1 MHVVMITAPADGAG
15 RTTVAGWL
23 AVEAEG
29 AGDGLVVA
37 LDANDDQA
45 LVSWAQSE
53 GFARPIT
60 GAWDHSCTSESLWR
74 LEDEG
79 VELVLVD
86 CPVAEDGAPT
96 AALLAAADLAL
107 IVVRPQGDDLAATE
121 RVVDLVDEAGTPF
134 VFVVN
139 QAGDD
144 EESTAAILSLVQHGT
159 VSPVILRQR
168 EELTM
173 PKRGSGEDGA
183 VNQSEFAEEI
193 ARLWDYLGE
202 CFARMS
208 ERVEPERE
216 TPVPPQDAKHPYH
229 QRATF
234 VVPEM
239 VYPCHVMEISANGL
253 SFFSEV
259 ELPRGSRVRFNL
271 PYLGQFDC
279 EVMDSSSDEV
289 DARFVIDEA
298 RRAELLDRVA
308 ALFGPDHEQQ
318 GAAASREPRPEET
331 VAAATSDPDGGR
343 ARKIESL

>member
-1 MHVVMITAPADGAG
+1 MHVVMIAAPADGAG

-23 AVEAEG
+23 AVEAQESS
-29 AGDGLVVA
+29 DGLVVA
-37 LDANDDQA
+37 LDATDDQA
-45 LVSWAQSE
+45 LLSWAHAE

-60 GAWDHSCTSESLWR
+60 GAWDHSCTSESLR
-74 LEDEG
+74 QLEDEG

-86 CPVAEDGAPT
+86 CPVAEGGAPT

-121 RVVDLVDEAGTPF
+121 RLVDLVDEAGMPF

-144 EESTAAILSLVQHGT
+144 EEATAAIIFLAQHGT
-159 VSPVILRQR
+159 VSPVILKRR
-168 EELTM
+168 EELAM
-173 PKRGSGEDGA
+173 PKRGSGEGGA
-183 VNQSEFAEEI
+183 ENQSEFAQEI

-208 ERVEPERE
+208 EPVEPERE
-216 TPVPPQDAKHPYH
+216 TPIPPQDAKHAYY

-279 EVMDSSSDEV
+279 EVMDTSSDEV
-289 DARFVIDEA
+289 AARFVIDEA
-298 RRAELLDRVA
+298 RRNELLDRVA
-308 ALFGPDHEQQ
+308 ALCGPDHEQQ
-318 GAAASREPRPEET
+318 GAAASREPRREEP
-331 VAAATSDPDGGR
+331 VCAATSDSDSER